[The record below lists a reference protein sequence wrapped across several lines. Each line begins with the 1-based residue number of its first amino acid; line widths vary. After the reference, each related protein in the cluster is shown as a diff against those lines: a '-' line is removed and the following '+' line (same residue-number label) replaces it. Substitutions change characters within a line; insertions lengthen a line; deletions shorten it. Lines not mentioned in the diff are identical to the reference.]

1 MTSSR
6 VARASIWAI
15 AGGASQYLV
24 TFFLLIYLAQV
35 LSPRDFG
42 LMATVAIGLD
52 LGMQIARWGQ
62 IELLQQKRYMNDDA
76 RNQALRIS
84 LVIALL
90 FAFAFAIFAQP
101 LARFYESPELATMLY
116 LCAPVFILSS
126 LSATAEGILRSQ
138 FRFKNLAYRG
148 SVAAVIGGGVAI
160 ALAATGFG
168 ALALAAQRLVQS
180 VVSGFWVWSA
190 VDWRPN
196 FRSRT
201 PYSSLL
207 MWDGANMMTGSLLPL
222 IVPRSIDLFVSITM
236 GPAALGLLRI
246 AFRIFEFVG
255 QLAIMPLVGVA
266 NAQLATLANHP
277 EGLRQ
282 SYLRFTQ
289 VSATLLCP
297 LMIGF
302 AVVAPEAV
310 PLIFGP
316 NWVSTIPLVQMVSI
330 LALTAP
336 PNYFFPTAM
345 IALGQGRLVLRQ
357 AIFQVVVG
365 LSLAAVAAQ
374 ISLTAV
380 LISQIIRG
388 FLITGYTFAD
398 LRRHAGLRVR
408 EAVRSLAPPYMAT
421 AAMAGAMLAVRY
433 LSEGHVSDIA
443 MIALLGAVGAV
454 AYCGTILLGV
464 RLKFWPDF
472 LVAIRRLLPE
482 KWRRFVPA

>member
-1 MTSSR
+1 VTSSR
-6 VARASIWAI
+6 VARASAWAI
-15 AGGASQYLV
+15 AGGASQYLI
-24 TFFLLIYLAQV
+24 TFILLIYLAQV

-62 IELLQQKRYMNDDA
+62 IELLQQSRYKTDDA

-84 LVIALL
+84 LLIS
-90 FAFAFAIFAQP
+90 FAFAIVFVASAQP
-101 LARFYESPELATMLY
+101 IARFYGSPELATMLY
-116 LCAPVFILSS
+116 LCAPVFVFSS
-126 LSATAEGILRSQ
+126 LSATAEGILRSE
-138 FRFKNLAYRG
+138 FRFQILAYRG
-148 SVAAVIGGGVAI
+148 SVTAVVGGIVAI
-160 ALAATGFG
+160 GLAATGFG
-168 ALALAAQRLVQS
+168 AFALAAQRVVQS
-180 VVSGFWVWSA
+180 LIAVVWVWSA
-190 VDWRPN
+190 VDWRPSWTARLE
-196 FRSRT
+196 FSR
-201 PYSSLL
+201 LL
-207 MWDGANMMTGSLLPL
+207 MWDGANMMTGSILPL
-222 IVPRSIDLFVSITM
+222 IVPRSIDLFVSITL

-255 QLAIMPLVGVA
+255 QIAIMPLVGVA
-266 NAQLATLANHP
+266 NAQLATLSDNLA
-277 EGLRQ
+277 GLRQ

-310 PLIFGP
+310 PLIFGSA
-316 NWVSTIPLVQMVSI
+316 WVSTIPLVQMVSI

-365 LSLAAVAAQ
+365 LLLAAVAAQ

-398 LRRHAGLRVR
+398 LRRHAGLTLS
-408 EAVRSLAPPYMAT
+408 EAMRSLAPPYVAT
-421 AAMAGAMLAVRY
+421 AMMAGAMLATRY
-433 LSEGHVSDIA
+433 LLGEHLSP
-443 MIALLGAVGAV
+443 MPLLLLLTAVGAV
-454 AYCGTILLGV
+454 TYGATILAGV
-464 RLKFWPDF
+464 RLGFWPDF
-472 LVAIRRLLPE
+472 LLVIGRILPE
-482 KWRRFVPA
+482 KLRRFIPV